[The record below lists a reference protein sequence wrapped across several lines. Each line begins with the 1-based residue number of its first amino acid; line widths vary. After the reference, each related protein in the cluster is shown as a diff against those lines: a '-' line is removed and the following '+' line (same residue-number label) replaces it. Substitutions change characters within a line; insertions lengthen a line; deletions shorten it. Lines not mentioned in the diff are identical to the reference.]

1 MQINKPSDF
10 GRALKQGPFA
20 WPGGYPLYFVC
31 SDGEALSF
39 DAARKHAALITSALR
54 DPWDKS
60 GWRVIGAEVNWE
72 DPRLMCAHTGKPIEA
87 AYL

>member
-1 MQINKPSDF
+1 MKINKPSDF

-31 SDGEALSF
+31 SDGEPLSF
-39 DAARKHAALITSALR
+39 KAAREHASLICQAIR
-54 DPWDKS
+54 DKDRS
-60 GWRVIGAEVNWE
+60 GWQVIGADVNWE
-72 DPRLMCAHTGKPIEA
+72 DPSLTCAHTGKPIES